1 MSINS
6 TDDIRKNND
15 PLDYEKDLPDG
26 EVAIK
31 NAKLHKR
38 LDDLMEE
45 KRLKKLLEGTDD
57 DWDL

>member
-6 TDDIRKNND
+6 TDNIRKSD
-15 PLDYEKDLPDG
+15 APADYEKDLPDG
-26 EVAIK
+26 ELAVK

-45 KRLKKLLEGTDD
+45 KRLKELLEGTNDE
-57 DWDL
+57 WDL

>member
-6 TDDIRKNND
+6 VDNIRNND
-15 PLDYEKDLPDG
+15 DPSDYEKDLPDG
-26 EVAIK
+26 EVASK

-45 KRLKKLLEGTDD
+45 KRLKELLEGTDD